1 METIESRIIECGVAS
16 FTLPGQTE
24 SGDRHVVSFFPDGV
38 LVAVLDGVGHG
49 DEAAMAAQIASDI
62 LEDCASEPG
71 ITLIRRCHEA
81 LRSTRGVVM
90 SLASLD
96 FAHDIMTWV
105 GVGNVLGVLFRLR
118 NPLGLGQEALLLRPG
133 VVGAKLPALQASA
146 LPISPGDT
154 LIFATDGV
162 KQDFA
167 EHCSPQESPQKLAE
181 TILARNRRGS
191 DDALALVV
199 RYTGSRL

>member
-24 SGDRHVVSFFPDGV
+24 SGDRHVVRFFPDGV

-96 FAHDIMTWV
+96 FAHGIMTWV
-105 GVGNVLGVLFRLR
+105 GVGNVLGVLFL
-118 NPLGLGQEALLLRPG
+118 
-133 VVGAKLPALQASA
+133 
-146 LPISPGDT
+146 
-154 LIFATDGV
+154 ATDGV

-181 TILARNRRGS
+181 TILARNRRGN